1 VPPIDHPCFP
11 DDKDYLDGRREI
23 MLPKGEFTAHWD
35 LDILDVNGVR
45 PNRII
50 SIRDAFEVR
59 FRVELIGRLW
69 YCMCGT
75 WCFDV
80 GFTPI
85 GKGSGFNLRDKVSD
99 PGLFDFKWCGCERR
113 CIEVCIPIPA
123 GTVPAECCGTLY
135 EVGAVFKFHC
145 CDKLSPLTGYEP
157 KHHYE
162 FYDPDE

>member
-1 VPPIDHPCFP
+1 
-11 DDKDYLDGRREI
+11 
-23 MLPKGEFTAHWD
+23 
-35 LDILDVNGVR
+35 
-45 PNRII
+45 
-50 SIRDAFEVR
+50 
-59 FRVELIGRLW
+59 
-69 YCMCGT
+69 MCGT

-85 GKGSGFNLRDKVSD
+85 GKGAGFNLRDKVSD

-123 GTVPAECCGTLY
+123 GSVPAECCGTLY
-135 EVGAVFKFHC
+135 EVGTVFKFPC